1 MVVAIEIIVKN
12 VLIVDDEKP
21 FLLSLTDGLAAHAK
35 DFQVVTALN
44 GKEAVKVLDSTAVNL
59 VVTDLRMPKMDGF
72 ELLAHMSGS
81 YPAIPVIVMTAYGTP
96 EIEERLR
103 NMGDFQ
109 YLEKPLDLNVLAE
122 RIFDALEAG
131 SSPDR
136 IHGISLAAFLQLLE
150 MENKTC
156 TLTVK
161 SRGEEGHL
169 YFVKGVLMQANTG
182 EKRGEEAA
190 LDIVAWDNVAMEIQY
205 TCTVKKKSIELP
217 LAEIL
222 MEGFRIKDE
231 KEGLEKSKEKNDK
244 EDHVD
249 GEIKEVI
256 KMDVKKL
263 NKAMEA
269 LKEDLGDGLIYA
281 DIFSTVD
288 GQAIVAHN
296 PNPVAD
302 ALFTKITTAIID
314 AFKTLT
320 ERERDKPKIGRYI
333 QIDLEDQKVA
343 TVMPLGDYIW
353 GTLVDTNK
361 VQVGLLNNVVIP
373 KAIRLFEEAHK
384 G

>member
-1 MVVAIEIIVKN
+1 MVVKN
-12 VLIVDDEKP
+12 VLIVDDEGP
-21 FLLSLTDGLAAHAK
+21 FLLSLSDGLAAYAK
-35 DFQVVTALN
+35 DFQVLTALN
-44 GKEAVKVLDSTAVNL
+44 GKEAVKALDAKAVDL

-72 ELLAHMSGS
+72 ELLAHMSSS
-81 YPAIPVIVMTAYGTP
+81 YPTIPVIVMTAFGTP

-103 NMGDFQ
+103 DMGDFQ

-131 SSPDR
+131 ASRDR

-150 MENKTC
+150 MEGKTC
-156 TLTVK
+156 TLAVT
-161 SRGEEGHL
+161 SRGREGHL
-169 YFVKGVLMQANTG
+169 YFVKGALMQADTG
-182 EKRGEEAA
+182 EAKGEEAA
-190 LDIVAWDNVAMEIQY
+190 LDIVTWDNVAMEIQY
-205 TCTVKKKSIELP
+205 ACTVKKKSIGLP

-231 KEGLEKSKEKNDK
+231 KESLEKSKDRGVKK
-244 EDHVD
+244 EEHVD
-249 GEIKEVI
+249 GEIKEVM

-302 ALFTKITTAIID
+302 ALFAKITAAIID

-343 TVMPLGDYIW
+343 TVIPLGDYIW
-353 GTLVDTNK
+353 GTLVDTSK

-373 KAIRLFEEAHK
+373 KAISLFEEAHK